1 MVTFPTMN
9 RSLTAGCGFLLA
21 VLWFDLMHDTQLL
34 RVDPASAL
42 VTVRDYYRQVTLTSQ
57 PMSILVA
64 AVMLASMVAA
74 WLDLRAL
81 TGWRR
86 AGTLALL
93 YLPILAAFLWV
104 LPEARA
110 VASGEATLALSLVLA
125 RRILIAHVFCFAS
138 VGTFLGLAIARG
150 GANR

>member
-1 MVTFPTMN
+1 MN

-42 VTVRDYYRQVTLTSQ
+42 VTVRDYYRQVTLTSS
-57 PMSILVA
+57 PMSMLVA
-64 AVMLASMVAA
+64 AVMLVSGVAA
-74 WLDLRAL
+74 WFDLRGQS
-81 TGWRR
+81 GWRR

-93 YLPILAAFLWV
+93 YLPIVAALGV
-104 LPEARA
+104 VVPEARA
-110 VASGEATLALSLVLA
+110 IASGEVTQAHALVLA
-125 RRILIAHVFCFAS
+125 QRILIAHVVCFAS

-150 GANR
+150 SAAR